1 MFPSADPTYFFQLFL
16 CYTLSFTEVLLP
28 APSSPLA
35 EVVRTRLREP
45 GNKYSS
51 FWQSLQL
58 VYREEGRAGLYR
70 GLATNLVRQIPNTA
84 VMMATYEL
92 VVHLVDRQRGAG
104 RANDS

>member
-1 MFPSADPTYFFQLFL
+1 M
-16 CYTLSFTEVLLP
+16 
-28 APSSPLA
+28 
-35 EVVRTRLREP
+35 
-45 GNKYSS
+45 
-51 FWQSLQL
+51 

-92 VVHLVDRQRGAG
+92 VVHLVDRRRGAG

>member
-1 MFPSADPTYFFQLFL
+1 MFPSADPTYSFQLFP
-16 CYTLSFTEVLLP
+16 CYTLRFTEVLLP

>member
-1 MFPSADPTYFFQLFL
+1 MAPSCPFL
-16 CYTLSFTEVLLP
+16 LLP
-28 APSSPLA
+28 ALSCSFLLLPAASPPLA